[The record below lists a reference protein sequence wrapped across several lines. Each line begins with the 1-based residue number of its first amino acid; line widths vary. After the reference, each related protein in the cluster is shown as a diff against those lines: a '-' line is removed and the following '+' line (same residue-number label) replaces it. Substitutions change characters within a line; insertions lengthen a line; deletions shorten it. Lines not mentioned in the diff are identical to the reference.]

1 MQVEIIGNLLTEW
14 LSNDSFVPLA
24 LVVIVI
30 YLLMSSY
37 LRKQR
42 ARSGSAQ
49 SSLSQVERPSTTSGR
64 ADIRRD
70 IDALLVELQEL
81 SRRISAE
88 IDVRFAKLEVA
99 MRDAD
104 RRIAALNRL
113 AHQGETQTAEP
124 ETKNTDEGQDIRHAI
139 VYELADQGYSSVE
152 IAKDLGKTPG
162 EVELILNLRRPLDA
176 ADDSDET

>member
-1 MQVEIIGNLLTEW
+1 MQTEIMGNLSEW
-14 LSNDSFVPLA
+14 FSNGSLVPLA
-24 LVVIVI
+24 LVIIVI

-37 LRKQR
+37 RRRQR
-42 ARSGSAQ
+42 TRSNAAQ
-49 SSLSQVERPSTTSGR
+49 EGVSPPTRSSPMPGR
-64 ADIRRD
+64 GDIRRD
-70 IDALLVELQEL
+70 VDALLVELQEL

-113 AHQGETQTAEP
+113 AHLGERPQPTEP
-124 ETKNTDEGQDIRHAI
+124 KDANEGQDIRHVI

-162 EVELILNLRRPLDA
+162 EVELILNLRHP
-176 ADDSDET
+176 SDTHEK

>member
-1 MQVEIIGNLLTEW
+1 MQTAIIGNLLTDW
-14 LSNDSFVPLA
+14 LSNGNFVPLA
-24 LVVIVI
+24 LVVVVI

-42 ARSGSAQ
+42 ARTGSISRTPARA
-49 SSLSQVERPSTTSGR
+49 ERPSPSAGR
-64 ADIRRD
+64 ADVRRD

-113 AHQGETQTAEP
+113 THQGQTKPVDEP
-124 ETKNTDEGQDIRHAI
+124 EDAGEGQDIRHAI
-139 VYELADQGYSSVE
+139 VYELADQGYSPVE

-162 EVELILNLRRPLDA
+162 EVELILNLRQASKAAGDA
-176 ADDSDET
+176 DRQ